1 MKIKF
6 GKEYLREL
14 YEDGKTSDKKYR
26 FQPQVTRQY
35 IKTVDI
41 LRSAPD
47 IECLYRFN
55 NLHYEKKKGNLRDIE
70 AVYVNKQYRLEFS
83 SRVEGEEPNFITI
96 CSLSEL
102 SNHYK
107 K

>member
-1 MKIKF
+1 MEIDF
-6 GKEYLREL
+6 EQEYLREL
-14 YEDGKTSDKKYR
+14 YEDGKASDKKHR
-26 FQPQVTRQY
+26 FQPQVIRQY
-35 IKTVDI
+35 VKTVDI

-47 IECLYRFN
+47 IEFLYRLN
-55 NLHYEKKKGNLRDIE
+55 SLHYEKKKGNLKDIE

-83 SRVEGEEPNFITI
+83 SRIVGEEPNIITI